1 MVGVS
6 RRVPWSSPDEL
17 HQVFSWL
24 FAGDGDA
31 AVQRYAIGR
40 IKVWMSRGNC
50 PHAIE
55 STASLL
61 ELVLRDT
68 ANVGPSQRP
77 SQHELRLA
85 YSMALIRYARG
96 SCSLI
101 LLTQADERILG
112 SFRFVNS
119 LVDPLQTTYFAR
131 SMASLAAQL
140 GLPLWFVE
148 LRHAATHEDLPGIA
162 VLRDAARQALDWLYS
177 NYWIP
182 TLTPSSSS
190 QTINTIPPIPI
201 DNLQPLLTSY
211 KTLMKRAL
219 RDASKSKQIRPDLAR
234 SYRAIQSWVAEAES
248 MGRGRERAIEGLVE
262 GLLEVGCLVPE
273 AKKKRVTLRAPTLSA
288 ELVAIWSPLLERLD
302 EMFEGL
308 QDALLARI
316 VESLGTSSALERVD
330 STTQVN
336 PLDRSYYSTLSAWV
350 VQLVSTTDDTS
361 SIENLIKSL
370 LIQANPISLTL
381 VETLSNI
388 NENLSKIVKPL
399 IEVMRQSETKVAS
412 SIEVDGVEDQLA
424 EMERRLKEMEEK
436 VKLSETARTPAQA
449 SSLATN
455 GHPTMKNGWTLVQ
468 SWKPCPIG
476 ASGSL
481 DLPPFQL

>member
-1 MVGVS
+1 MIGVP

-85 YSMALIRYARG
+85 YSMALIR
-96 SCSLI
+96 
-101 LLTQADERILG
+101 
-112 SFRFVNS
+112 FVNS
-119 LVDPLQTTYFAR
+119 LVDPLQTTYYAR

-201 DNLQPLLTSY
+201 DSLQPLLTSY

-262 GLLEVGCLVPE
+262 ALLEVGCLVPE
-273 AKKKRVTLRAPTLSA
+273 AKKKRVTPRAPTLSA

-308 QDALLARI
+308 QDALLTRI
-316 VESLGTSSALERVD
+316 VELLGTCSAPERVD
-330 STTQVN
+330 GTTQVN
-336 PLDRSYYSTLSAWV
+336 PFDRSYYSTLSAWV
-350 VQLVSTTDDTS
+350 FQLVSLTDDTS

-381 VETLSNI
+381 VETLSNV

-424 EMERRLKEMEEK
+424 EMERRLKQMEEK
-436 VKLSETARTPAQA
+436 VKLSETARSPGQA
-449 SSLATN
+449 SSLATS
-455 GHPTMKNGWTLVQ
+455 GHSTMKNGWTLVQ

-481 DLPPFQL
+481 DLPPFQV